1 VHRVPGG
8 KGLNVARAAHLLG
21 ADVAAVAVLGGPS
34 GAWIAGELKRIRL
47 PLCAV
52 AGETP
57 TRTCVSI
64 ADGGAT
70 MTELYE
76 PATPVTGAEWSDL
89 ERQLAAS
96 LADKAGWLTIS
107 GSLPV
112 GSPRG
117 AMGSLIGIARR
128 HNRKVAV
135 DVEGETLVD
144 ALEAG
149 PDLVKVNA
157 AEAVSA
163 LGSAAGAGPGTLA
176 ELLAERTRIGAVVTA
191 GIAGAHGH
199 SHDHG
204 PRYIRSAHRG
214 AYPVGSGDCML
225 AALVTWLDRG
235 ANLSDALV
243 TAGAVATANALKPGA
258 ACFDQQD
265 VKLASATLEVG
276 VALTGSN

>member
-1 VHRVPGG
+1 MHRVPGG

>member
-1 VHRVPGG
+1 MHRVPGG

-34 GAWIAGELKRIRL
+34 GAWIAGELERIRL

-76 PATPVTGAEWSDL
+76 SATPVTGAEWSEL

-112 GSPRG
+112 GSPPG

-199 SHDHG
+199 AHDHG
-204 PRYIRSAHRG
+204 TRYIRSAHRG

-243 TAGAVATANALKPGA
+243 TAGAVATANALTPGA

-265 VKLASATLEVG
+265 VEVASATLEVG
-276 VALTGSN
+276 EALTGDN